1 MADRETHAERGSGG
15 TGRGSERRFRPP
27 LADELSPEMRAVLPI
42 LFGLAWTAFSI
53 WLAIPWAENL
63 SELVGTPL
71 AWLTIGGIAI
81 GPGAINSILLSSLVL
96 ERVPP
101 APPEAPGGTLPSVTV
116 MVAAFNEAEHVCET
130 VASILEGNYPGKVR
144 VIVADDGSRD
154 RTACCA
160 EEMNRDEVTVLRLEH
175 GGKARALNSALEEC
189 GTELCATV
197 DADTRLGELSLQ
209 ALVRRHV
216 ADRASATAGA
226 VLSANPKESLLTRVQ
241 AWDYYLG
248 IAAVKRGQNY
258 FGNALVAQGSFSCY
272 QVAEVRIAGG
282 WPSVSGEDIVLTW
295 ALISRGGTIA
305 YEPSALAFTHT
316 PSTLRAFY
324 SQRSR
329 WARGMVQGLNRHGAG
344 MLLRG
349 KASIYSVLVD
359 YVLPWIDFAL
369 IVVMVPGVLLAL
381 TGRFYVIG
389 WLTGAVLLLNFV
401 VLRYIAWKQ
410 DGVWDRA
417 GLPRYRDSVGLFI
430 YAVSFQAFVAPASLL
445 GYFQAITR
453 RRDRW

>member
-1 MADRETHAERGSGG
+1 MEPAEKARPGAVRPQR
-15 TGRGSERRFRPP
+15 TGWRRFRPP
-27 LADELSPEMRAVLPI
+27 LADELSPDMRAILPFV
-42 LFGLAWTAFSI
+42 FGAVWTAFSI

-63 SELVGTPL
+63 STLVGTPL

-81 GPGAINSILLSSLVL
+81 GPGVINSVLLSSLLL
-96 ERVPP
+96 ERMPP
-101 APPEAPGGTLPSVTV
+101 APPEPPGGALPAVTV
-116 MVAAFNEAEHVCET
+116 MVAAFNEAEHICET
-130 VASILEGNYPGKVR
+130 VTSILESDYPGEVK

-160 EEMNRDEVTVLRLEH
+160 EEMGRDEVTILRLEH
-175 GGKARALNSALEEC
+175 GGKARALNSALEAC

-197 DADTRLGELSLQ
+197 DGDTQLGPLSLQ

-216 ADRASATAGA
+216 ADGASATAGS
-226 VLSANPKESLLTRVQ
+226 VLSANPKENLLTRMQ

-258 FGNALVAQGSFSCY
+258 LGNALVAQGSFSCY
-272 QVAEVRIAGG
+272 QTEDVRVARG
-282 WPSVSGEDIVLTW
+282 WPKVSGEDIVLTW
-295 ALISRGGTIA
+295 ALITEGGKIA

-316 PSTLRAFY
+316 PSTFRGFY
-324 SQRSR
+324 RQRSR

-349 KASIYSVLVD
+349 RAFIYSVLVD

-369 IVVMVPGVLLAL
+369 IVVMVPGVILAL
-381 TGRFYVIG
+381 TGRFYVIS
-389 WLTGAVLLLNFV
+389 WLTFAVLLLNFAI
-401 VLRYIAWKQ
+401 LRFMAWKE

-417 GLPRYRDSVGLFI
+417 GLPRYRDPIGLFI

-445 GYFQAITR
+445 GYWQAITR
-453 RRDRW
+453 RKDRW

>member
-1 MADRETHAERGSGG
+1 MADRETHAERESGG

-27 LADELSPEMRAVLPI
+27 LADELSPEMRAILPI
-42 LFGLAWTAFSI
+42 FFGLAWTAFSI

-63 SELVGTPL
+63 SELVGAPL

-81 GPGAINSILLSSLVL
+81 GPGVINSVLLSSLAL
-96 ERVPP
+96 ERIPPIPPVP
-101 APPEAPGGTLPSVTV
+101 ENGRLPDITV
-116 MVAAFNEAEHVCET
+116 MVAAFNEAEHICET
-130 VASILEGNYPGKVR
+130 VASILDSDYPGSVN

-160 EEMNRDEVTVLRLEH
+160 EEMQRSEVTVLRLGH
-175 GGKARALNSALEEC
+175 SGKAGALDSALEAC
-189 GTELCATV
+189 RTPLCATV
-197 DADTRLGELSLQ
+197 DGDTRLVPLSLQ

-216 ADRASATAGA
+216 AEEATATAGS
-226 VLSANPKESLLTRVQ
+226 VLSGNPGVNLLTRVQ

-258 FGNALVAQGSFSCY
+258 FGSTLVAQGSFSCY
-272 QVAEVRIAGG
+272 ETDAVKLAGG
-282 WPSVSGEDIVLTW
+282 WPRLSGEDIVLTW
-295 ALISRGGTIA
+295 ALIREGGTIA

-316 PSTLRAFY
+316 PTTMRAFWR
-324 SQRSR
+324 QRSR
-329 WARGMVQGLNRHGAG
+329 WARGMAQGLNRHGAG

-349 KASIYSVLVD
+349 RAFAYSVLVD

-369 IVVMVPGVLLAL
+369 IVVMVPGVILAL

-401 VLRYIAWKQ
+401 ILRFMAWKQ
-410 DGVWDRA
+410 DAVWDNS
-417 GLPRYRDSVGLFI
+417 GLERYRDPVGLFI
-430 YAVSFQAFVAPASLL
+430 YAISFQAFAAPASLL
-445 GYFQAITR
+445 GYWQAITR

>member
-1 MADRETHAERGSGG
+1 
-15 TGRGSERRFRPP
+15 
-27 LADELSPEMRAVLPI
+27 MRAILPVA
-42 LFGLAWTAFSI
+42 FGVAWTAFSI

-81 GPGAINSILLSSLVL
+81 GPGVINSVLLASLAL
-96 ERVPP
+96 ERIPPVPP
-101 APPEAPGGTLPSVTV
+101 VPQRGRLPDVTV
-116 MVAAFNEAEHVCET
+116 LVAAFNEEEHICET
-130 VASILEGNYPGKVR
+130 VTSILESDYPGDVS
-144 VIVADDGSRD
+144 VIVADDGSQD

-160 EEMNRDEVTVLRLEH
+160 EEMAREKVTVLRLEH
-175 GGKARALNSALEEC
+175 GGKAQALNSALEEC
-189 GTELCATV
+189 RTPLCATV
-197 DADTRLGELSLQ
+197 DGDTRLSPLSLQ

-216 ADRASATAGA
+216 AEKATATAGA
-226 VLSANPKESLLTRVQ
+226 VLSGNPRINLLTRVE

-258 FGNALVAQGSFSCY
+258 FGSTLVAQGSFSCY
-272 QVAEVRIAGG
+272 ETEAVRVAEG
-282 WPSVSGEDIVLTW
+282 WPRLSGEDIVLTW
-295 ALISRGGTIA
+295 ALIREGGTIA

-316 PSTLRAFY
+316 PTTMRAFWR
-324 SQRSR
+324 QRSR
-329 WARGMVQGLNRHGAG
+329 WARGMAQGLNRHGAG

-349 KASIYSVLVD
+349 KAFVYSVLVD

-381 TGRFYVIG
+381 TGRFYVIS

-401 VLRYIAWKQ
+401 ILRFMAWKQ
-410 DGVWDRA
+410 DAVWDNA
-417 GLPRYRDSVGLFI
+417 GLPRYRDPVGLFV

-445 GYFQAITR
+445 GYLQTITR
-453 RRDRW
+453 RRERW